1 MNVPESS
8 SSPVQTLEISK
19 LEDRTTENVK
29 ESLKFLK
36 NLVKRLKESKQLH
49 ESLSE
54 SVEFCREVNCKRQR
68 FLKNPRASCSNTR
81 ERKKKQKKK
90 TKKKKKSSKESS
102 VADHVTRTR
111 IRANCTHRQETLQTL
126 ASRICGITTSA
137 TDRTMEPEIL
147 LVSAQ
152 QRPVALN
159 PESLRNDR
167 NCSCEF
173 LRCMVIDR
181 RIQHRHTISTNIK
194 EAWTSAWQMKLDA
207 DCTRRRL
214 DVVEKIPR

>member
-54 SVEFCREVNCKRQR
+54 SVEFCRKVNCKRQR

-81 ERKKKQKKK
+81 EREREREKRKKNPQKNP
-90 TKKKKKSSKESS
+90 
-102 VADHVTRTR
+102 VLR
-111 IRANCTHRQETLQTL
+111 IT
-126 ASRICGITTSA
+126 
-137 TDRTMEPEIL
+137 
-147 LVSAQ
+147 
-152 QRPVALN
+152 
-159 PESLRNDR
+159 
-167 NCSCEF
+167 
-173 LRCMVIDR
+173 
-181 RIQHRHTISTNIK
+181 
-194 EAWTSAWQMKLDA
+194 
-207 DCTRRRL
+207 
-214 DVVEKIPR
+214 